1 MRYLAVIILG
11 LRLIPSGVQ
20 ALTFVSGD
28 QPVIS
33 NPIPDDV
40 IASGGTVTIDAPVDS
55 LTVAGGTVRVDAP
68 VAGDIIATGGT
79 LTINDD
85 VGGKVI
91 AAGGEIEV
99 NGNAT
104 NLLITGGTV
113 RIGEN
118 AVIQRDAFISAGKV
132 THAGS
137 VQRNLTVSAGT
148 FTNIGTAGN
157 LIVEKEPQSPLPAIL
172 PVLAAVGF
180 LDPRAHPR
188 QGLSPSAQTRWPA
201 RSSEARSS
209 SRSPGSSRSS
219 YQ

>member
-1 MRYLAVIILG
+1 M
-11 LRLIPSGVQ
+11 
-20 ALTFVSGD
+20 
-28 QPVIS
+28 IS

-118 AVIQRDAFISAGKV
+118 AVIQRAAFISAGKV

-137 VQRNLTVSAGT
+137 VQRNLTVSAG
-148 FTNIGTAGN
+148 NR
-157 LIVEKEPQSPLPAIL
+157 IVEKEPQSPLSAIL

>member
-1 MRYLAVIILG
+1 
-11 LRLIPSGVQ
+11 
-20 ALTFVSGD
+20 
-28 QPVIS
+28 
-33 NPIPDDV
+33 
-40 IASGGTVTIDAPVDS
+40 VTIDAPVDS

-118 AVIQRDAFISAGKV
+118 AVIQRDAFISAGKSP
-132 THAGS
+132 TAD
-137 VQRNLTVSAGT
+137 RFSAT
-148 FTNIGTAGN
+148 
-157 LIVEKEPQSPLPAIL
+157 
-172 PVLAAVGF
+172 
-180 LDPRAHPR
+180 
-188 QGLSPSAQTRWPA
+188 
-201 RSSEARSS
+201 
-209 SRSPGSSRSS
+209 
-219 YQ
+219 